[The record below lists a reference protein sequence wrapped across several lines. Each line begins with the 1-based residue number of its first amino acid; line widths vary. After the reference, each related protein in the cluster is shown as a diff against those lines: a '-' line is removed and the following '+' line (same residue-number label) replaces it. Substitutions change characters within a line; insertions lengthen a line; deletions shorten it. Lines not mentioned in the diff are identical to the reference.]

1 MKETTR
7 KLLEQVDQEH
17 DWREGKTYSGG
28 GTKLY
33 RTDVCRVCGLQREYV
48 DDRQNNID
56 GEYTFVDADGNEI
69 PLREAAARK
78 CLPESE

>member
-7 KLLEQVDQEH
+7 KLLERVDEEH

-48 DDRQNNID
+48 DDRQNGVH
-56 GEYTFVDADGNEI
+56 GEYTFIDADNHEV
-69 PLREAAARK
+69 PLREVVAKK
-78 CLPESE
+78 CLPE